1 LRDTREVVRVEI
13 PRFWRAV
20 AGIGI
25 ATTLQACTLVGF
37 SSAPAPVGT
46 EGTGGDAGDEA
57 VTPGGAPVPDDIAS
71 IPDAVPRQETQ
82 TRSGNPEKYSEFGV
96 EYRVLETSEGYDQEG
111 VASWYGPGFHGKRT
125 SSGEP
130 YDQNA
135 MTAAHTILP
144 LPTYVE
150 VTNLENGRKVVVRV
164 NDRGPF
170 HGGRIIDLS
179 YVAAMK
185 LGIVQA
191 GTARVRVRAL
201 DPPARVR
208 GSDVREPLS
217 PGGLSR

>member
-37 SSAPAPVGT
+37 SSAPGPVGT

-96 EYRVLETSEGYDQEG
+96 EYRVLKTSEGYDQEG

-135 MTAAHTILP
+135 MTAAHTVLP